1 MKKINIIKTLSNLIQ
16 GSVKAKIATGII
28 GVVLVGGGVGG
39 TFYYLNNKNNP
50 PEYKIAG
57 TEKEPNSKE
66 VERTEEEKE
75 RDEKQVKLIS
85 LKKELKELDPNF
97 KEEDNNELD
106 LSNKELDELI
116 GKYEASKKDLIAK
129 KEEGSKKE
137 EDSSTTSIASTGST
151 GNSSASTGGGSSNTT
166 QGGNSNTSTGGG
178 SSSTSTQE
186 KTQTPQPPAETP
198 DPPAQVDPVRL
209 YDLENQLIKRLSQ
222 NVTNNPNFFSAESL
236 AEADKYANLFM
247 EDAISSSEAIA
258 SINGI
263 KAYPHGKDDPYPLKF
278 TNTVATKVTING
290 KPTSIGDYIST
301 TIYMRCKI
309 MYDANNDKSTLWVV
323 SSDTW

>member
-1 MKKINIIKTLSNLIQ
+1 MKKLNIIKTLSNLIQ
-16 GSVKAKIATGII
+16 VSVKAKIATVII
-28 GVVLVGGGVGG
+28 GAVLIGGVGG
-39 TFYYLNNKNNP
+39 SFYYLNNKNNP

-57 TEKEPNSKE
+57 TEKEPESKE
-66 VERTEEEKE
+66 IERTKEEKE

-97 KEEDNNELD
+97 TEDDDNELD
-106 LSNKELDELI
+106 LSIKELDELI
-116 GKYEASKKDLIAK
+116 SKYEASKKDLIAK
-129 KEEGSKKE
+129 KEEDSKKK
-137 EDSSTTSIASTGST
+137 I
-151 GNSSASTGGGSSNTT
+151 
-166 QGGNSNTSTGGG
+166 QGD
-178 SSSTSTQE
+178 SSSTSTASTGAIGPTENSNASTGENPNDSTSGGSNSTSVEESAQ
-186 KTQTPQPPAETP
+186 KPQPPVETP
-198 DPPAQVDPVRL
+198 EPPVQVDPVRL

-222 NVTNNPNFFSAESL
+222 NVTNNPDFFSAESL

-247 EDAISSSEAIA
+247 EDAISSSETIS

-263 KAYPHGKDDPYPLKF
+263 KVYPHGKDDPYPLKF

-309 MYDANNDKSTLWVV
+309 IYDANNDKSTLWVV
-323 SSDTW
+323 SSNTR